1 MQNLSGPYSIMVQ
14 LQRNFIDDEV
24 TSKAQDTGSSSSVV
38 LDTGIANAEQKD
50 DTSLSQ
56 SFSDEKK
63 TTSSQMIITVP
74 LHYGS

>member
-1 MQNLSGPYSIMVQ
+1 MVQ

-50 DTSLSQ
+50 DTSLS
-56 SFSDEKK
+56 
-63 TTSSQMIITVP
+63 
-74 LHYGS
+74 